1 MHKVV
6 ILGAAGRDFHV
17 FNTCFK
23 DDADSRV
30 VAFTATQIPDIAGRR
45 YPPSLAGHFYP
56 QGIPIVPE
64 EELEILLRTEAVDE
78 VVFAYS
84 DVSHE
89 TVMHVASRVLASGA
103 DFRLLG
109 PAKTMLQ
116 ASKPVIAVCAVR
128 TGAGKSQVSR
138 KLASWL
144 KEWGLRVAIVRHPM
158 PYGELERQR
167 CQRFATVEDLQ
178 RARCT
183 VEEREEYEPHLAA
196 GHIVYAGVDYG
207 EVLAAAEAEAD
218 VLLWDGGNNDFSFFQ
233 SDWLLVVA
241 DPLRLGHERSYHPGE
256 TNLRMAD
263 VVIINK
269 VDSVSVQVVALLQ
282 ASIAEVNSKASVVL
296 TASPPRL
303 DRSEELRD
311 KRVVVV
317 EDGPSV
323 THGGMAYGAGLL
335 AARAAGAEVVDP
347 WPWTE
352 GSLARAQELYPHL
365 RQVLPALGYQP
376 EQLEEL
382 ETALNAASCEA
393 IVSATPSRLERLL
406 RLNKPLYQVGYEL
419 EERPPGI
426 LKDLLQKKVQ
436 KWSETGRIRDV
447 FTSRI

>member
-17 FNTCFK
+17 FNTCFRN
-23 DDADSRV
+23 DADSRV

-45 YPPSLAGHFYP
+45 YPPSLAGLFYP
-56 QGIPIVPE
+56 QGVPIVPE
-64 EELEILLRTEAVDE
+64 EELEALLREQAVDE

-89 TVMHVASRVLASGA
+89 TVMHAASRVLASGA

-109 PAKTMLQ
+109 PTRTMLQ

-207 EVLAAAEAEAD
+207 EVLAAAEAEAE

-233 SDWLLVVA
+233 PDWLVVVA

-263 VVIINK
+263 TVLINK
-269 VDSVSVQVVALLQ
+269 VDSVSQQEVALLQ
-282 ASIAEVNSKASVVL
+282 ASIAEVNSKARVVL
-296 TASPPRL
+296 AASPPRL
-303 DRSEELRD
+303 DRGDELRG

-323 THGGMAYGAGLL
+323 THGGMPYGAGLL
-335 AARAAGAEVVDP
+335 AARAVGAQIVEP
-347 WPWTE
+347 WEWTG
-352 GSLARAQELYPHL
+352 GSLARARELYPHL
-365 RQVLPALGYQP
+365 QQVLPALGYQP
-376 EQLEEL
+376 EQLAEL
-382 ETALNAASCEA
+382 ETALNAAACEA

-406 RLNKPLYQVGYEL
+406 HLNKPLYQVYYDL
-419 EERPPGI
+419 EERPTGV
-426 LKDLLQKKVQ
+426 LHDLLRENVQ

-447 FTSRI
+447 FTGRI

>member
-1 MHKVV
+1 MRKVV

-17 FNTCFK
+17 FNTCFRG
-23 DDADSRV
+23 DADSRV

-45 YPPSLAGHFYP
+45 YPPSLAGRFYP
-56 QGIPIVPE
+56 QGVPIVPE
-64 EELEILLRTEAVDE
+64 EELEALLRAEAIDE

-89 TVMHVASRVLASGA
+89 TVMHAASRVLASGA

-109 PAKTMLQ
+109 PTRTMLQ

-167 CQRFATVEDLQ
+167 CQRFATVDDLQ

-207 EVLAAAEAEAD
+207 EVLAATEAEAE

-233 SDWLLVVA
+233 PDWLVVVA

-263 VVIINK
+263 TVLINK
-269 VDSVSVQVVALLQ
+269 VDSVSQQEVALLQ
-282 ASIAEVNSKASVVL
+282 ASIAELNPAAAVVL
-296 TASPPRL
+296 AASPPRL
-303 DRSEELRD
+303 DRGEELRG

-323 THGGMAYGAGLL
+323 THGGMPYGAGLL
-335 AARAAGAEVVDP
+335 AARAVGAQIVEP
-347 WPWTE
+347 WEWTG
-352 GSLARAQELYPHL
+352 GSLARARELYPHL
-365 RQVLPALGYQP
+365 QQVLPALGYQP
-376 EQLEEL
+376 EQLAEL
-382 ETALNAASCEA
+382 ETALNAAACEA

-406 RLNKPLYQVGYEL
+406 HLNKPLYQVYYDL
-419 EERPPGI
+419 EERPTGV
-426 LKDLLQKKVQ
+426 LHDLLRENVQ

-447 FTSRI
+447 FTGRI

>member
-1 MHKVV
+1 MRKVV

-17 FNTCFK
+17 FNTCFR
-23 DDADSRV
+23 DDAYSRV

-45 YPPSLAGHFYP
+45 YPPSLAGLFYP
-56 QGIPIVPE
+56 QGVPIVPE
-64 EELEILLRTEAVDE
+64 EELEALLREQAVDE

-89 TVMHVASRVLASGA
+89 TVMHTASRVLASGA
-103 DFRLLG
+103 DFCLLG
-109 PAKTMLQ
+109 PVRTMLQ

-167 CQRFATVEDLQ
+167 CQRFASAEDLQ

-207 EVLAAAEAEAD
+207 EVLAAAQAEAD

-233 SDWLLVVA
+233 PDWLLVVA
-241 DPLRLGHERSYHPGE
+241 DPLRLGHERTYHPGE
-256 TNLRMAD
+256 TNLRMAHT
-263 VVIINK
+263 VIINK
-269 VDSVSVQVVALLQ
+269 VDSVSLQEVALLQ
-282 ASIAEVNSKASVVL
+282 ASIAEINPAAAVVL
-296 TASPPRL
+296 AASPPRL
-303 DRSEELRD
+303 DRGDELRG

-323 THGGMAYGAGLL
+323 THGGMPYGAGLL
-335 AARAAGAEVVDP
+335 AARAVGAEVVEP
-347 WPWTE
+347 WEWT
-352 GSLARAQELYPHL
+352 GGTLARARELYPHL
-365 RQVLPALGYQP
+365 QQVLPALGYQP
-376 EQLEEL
+376 EQLAEL
-382 ETALNAASCEA
+382 EAALNAAACEA

-406 RLNKPLYQVGYEL
+406 RLNKPLYQVYYDL
-419 EERPPGI
+419 EERPAGVLHNI
-426 LKDLLQKKVQ
+426 LRGKVE

>member
-1 MHKVV
+1 MRKVV

-17 FNTCFK
+17 FNTCFR

-45 YPPSLAGHFYP
+45 YPPSLAGRFYP

-64 EELEILLRTEAVDE
+64 EELEALLREQAVDE

-138 KLASWL
+138 QLASWL

-167 CQRFATVEDLQ
+167 CQRFASVEDLE

-207 EVLAAAEAEAD
+207 EVLTAAEEEAD
-218 VLLWDGGNNDFSFFQ
+218 VLLWDGGNNDFSFFYP
-233 SDWLLVVA
+233 DWLLVVA
-241 DPLRLGHERSYHPGE
+241 DPLRLGHERLYHPGE

-263 VVIINK
+263 TVIINK
-269 VDSVSVQVVALLQ
+269 VDSASSQEVALLQ
-282 ASIAEVNSKASVVL
+282 ASIAEVNSKARVVL
-296 TASPPRL
+296 AASPPRL
-303 DRSEELRD
+303 DCGEVLRG

-323 THGGMAYGAGLL
+323 THGGMAYGAGWL
-335 AARAAGAEVVDP
+335 AARAVGAEVVDP
-347 WPWTE
+347 WNWAR
-352 GSLARAQELYPHL
+352 GSLAQARELYPHL
-365 RQVLPALGYQP
+365 QQVLPALGYQP
-376 EQLEEL
+376 EQLTEL
-382 ETALNAASCEA
+382 EAALNAAACEA
-393 IVSATPSRLERLL
+393 IVSATPSHLERLL
-406 RLNKPLYQVGYEL
+406 HLNKPFYQVHYDL
-419 EERPPGI
+419 EERSPGELQTI
-426 LKDLLQKKVQ
+426 LREKVQ
-436 KWSETGRIRDV
+436 KWCQTGRIQDV
-447 FTSRI
+447 FTGRI

>member
-1 MHKVV
+1 MRKVV

-17 FNTCFK
+17 FNTCFR

-45 YPPSLAGHFYP
+45 YPPSLAGRFYP

-64 EELEILLRTEAVDE
+64 EELEALLRAEAIDE

-89 TVMHVASRVLASGA
+89 TVMHAASRVLASGA

-109 PAKTMLQ
+109 PTRTMLQ

-207 EVLAAAEAEAD
+207 EVLAAAEAEAE

-233 SDWLLVVA
+233 PDWLVVVA

-263 VVIINK
+263 TVLINK
-269 VDSVSVQVVALLQ
+269 VDSVSLQEVALLQ
-282 ASIAEVNSKASVVL
+282 ASIAELNPAAAVVL
-296 TASPPRL
+296 AASPPRL
-303 DRSEELRD
+303 DRGDELRG

-323 THGGMAYGAGLL
+323 THGGMPCGAGLL
-335 AARAAGAEVVDP
+335 AARAAGAQIVEP
-347 WPWTE
+347 WEWTG
-352 GSLARAQELYPHL
+352 GSLARARELYPHL
-365 RQVLPALGYQP
+365 QQVLPALGYQP
-376 EQLEEL
+376 EQLAEL
-382 ETALNAASCEA
+382 ETALNAAACEA

-406 RLNKPLYQVGYEL
+406 HLNKPLYQVYYDL
-419 EERPPGI
+419 EERPTGV
-426 LKDLLQKKVQ
+426 LHDLLRENVQ

-447 FTSRI
+447 FTGRI

>member
-1 MHKVV
+1 MRKVV

-17 FNTCFK
+17 FNTCFR
-23 DDADSRV
+23 DDAYSRV

-45 YPPSLAGHFYP
+45 YPPSLAGLFYP

-64 EELEILLRTEAVDE
+64 EELEALLRAEAIDE

-89 TVMHVASRVLASGA
+89 TVMHAASRVLASGA

-109 PAKTMLQ
+109 PTRTMLQ

-167 CQRFATVEDLQ
+167 CQRFAAVEDLQ

-196 GHIVYAGVDYG
+196 GHIVYAGVAYG
-207 EVLAAAEAEAD
+207 EVLAATEAEAE

-233 SDWLLVVA
+233 PDWLVVVA
-241 DPLRLGHERSYHPGE
+241 DPLRLGHERTYHPGE
-256 TNLRMAD
+256 TNLRMAHT
-263 VVIINK
+263 VIINK
-269 VDSVSVQVVALLQ
+269 VDSVSMQDVALLQ
-282 ASIAEVNSKASVVL
+282 ASIAAINPGAAVVL
-296 TASPPRL
+296 AASPPRL
-303 DRSEELRD
+303 DRGDELKG

-323 THGGMAYGAGLL
+323 THGGMPYGAGLL
-335 AARAAGAEVVDP
+335 AARAAGAEVVEP
-347 WPWTE
+347 WEWTG
-352 GSLARAQELYPHL
+352 GSLARARELYPHL
-365 RQVLPALGYQP
+365 QQVLPALGYQP
-376 EQLEEL
+376 EQLAEL
-382 ETALNAASCEA
+382 ETALNAAACEA

-406 RLNKPLYQVGYEL
+406 HLNKPLYQVYYDL
-419 EERPPGI
+419 EERPTGV
-426 LKDLLQKKVQ
+426 LHDLLRENVQ

-447 FTSRI
+447 FTGRI

>member
-1 MHKVV
+1 MRKVV

-17 FNTCFK
+17 FNTCFRN
-23 DDADSRV
+23 DAYSRV

-45 YPPSLAGHFYP
+45 YPPSLAGRFYP

-64 EELEILLRTEAVDE
+64 EELEALLRAEAIDE

-89 TVMHVASRVLASGA
+89 TVMHAASRVLASGA

-109 PAKTMLQ
+109 PTRTMLQ

-207 EVLAAAEAEAD
+207 EVLEAAEAEAE

-233 SDWLLVVA
+233 PDWLVVVA

-263 VVIINK
+263 TVLINK
-269 VDSVSVQVVALLQ
+269 VDSVSQQEVALLQ
-282 ASIAEVNSKASVVL
+282 ASIAELNPAAAVVL
-296 TASPPRL
+296 AASPPRL
-303 DRSEELRD
+303 DRGEELRG

-323 THGGMAYGAGLL
+323 THGGMPYGAGLL
-335 AARAAGAEVVDP
+335 AARAVGAQIVEP
-347 WPWTE
+347 WEWTG
-352 GSLARAQELYPHL
+352 GSLARARELYPHL
-365 RQVLPALGYQP
+365 QQVLPALGYQP
-376 EQLEEL
+376 EQLAEL
-382 ETALNAASCEA
+382 ETALNAAACEA

-406 RLNKPLYQVGYEL
+406 HLNKPLYQVYYDL
-419 EERPPGI
+419 EERPTGV
-426 LKDLLQKKVQ
+426 LHDLLRENVQ

-447 FTSRI
+447 FTGRI